1 MNTDEQSYGIY
12 GHEKAQKVTKN
23 DPDLNVFFCAFLCL
37 FVANP
42 ALA

>member
-1 MNTDEQSYGIY
+1 MNTDEYCHGVY
-12 GHEKAQKVTKN
+12 CHQKVTKN
-23 DPDLNVFFCAFLCL
+23 DPGLNVFFCAFLCL